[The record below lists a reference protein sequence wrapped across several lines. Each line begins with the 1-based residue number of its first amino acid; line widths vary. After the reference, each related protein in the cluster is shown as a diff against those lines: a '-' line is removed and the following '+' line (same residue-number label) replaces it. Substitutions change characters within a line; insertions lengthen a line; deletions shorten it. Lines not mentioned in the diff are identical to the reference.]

1 MAADHLYSALQVSL
15 DYTFQDLELLERA
28 LTHASAG
35 VDVNYERLEFLGD
48 RVLGLVVSELL
59 LERFPT
65 ESEGDIGR
73 RFAQLVRAETLAQ
86 VGRDVGIDAA
96 LRLGGNGAN
105 ESIIA
110 DATEAVIAA
119 LYLDG
124 GLPAAVEFI
133 ERLWTPLIGVA
144 DVPPSDAKTALQEW
158 SQARG
163 LGLPNYRE
171 VAREGPDHEP
181 LFTVEVTVAASA
193 PSQAKGGS
201 KRAAEQEAAARLLAR
216 LEAENDD

>member
-163 LGLPNYRE
+163 LGLPSYRE

-181 LFTVEVTVAASA
+181 LFTVEVTVSASA

>member
-1 MAADHLYSALQVSL
+1 MAADHSYSALQVSL

-144 DVPPSDAKTALQEW
+144 DVPPSDETTTGKP
-158 SQARG
+158 QAI
-163 LGLPNYRE
+163 
-171 VAREGPDHEP
+171 
-181 LFTVEVTVAASA
+181 ASSGA
-193 PSQAKGGS
+193 DGTPSRRDGKQKMS
-201 KRAAEQEAAARLLAR
+201 EACR
-216 LEAENDD
+216 